1 MLLVIGLVQKSGY
14 YLYNKDSFG
23 SKETGFSQR
32 FFEKYDGKS
41 DYFLLEQYL
50 EHLRPI
56 VAGIVSMD
64 KQSLCFTIS

>member
-1 MLLVIGLVQKSGY
+1 MAIICTTRIVLVQK
-14 YLYNKDSFG
+14 KMIP
-23 SKETGFSQR
+23 SKISLKIWR
-32 FFEKYDGKS
+32 KS

-64 KQSLCFTIS
+64 KQNLCFIILSSFV